1 MLNST
6 SQNYHKQY
14 FWLID
19 RDFRINEELNALK
32 SRKIYIL
39 PVWEFEKIKKKD
51 VVKSL
56 FDHLWRED
64 FEEKFWK
71 FQKALF
77 DLKQD
82 SKFKENFYKNYIHQK
97 FNQNLANF
105 KIGKFFQFSDNY
117 SELNVLWK
125 NIVNEDDYDKFL

>member
-1 MLNST
+1 M
-6 SQNYHKQY
+6 
-14 FWLID
+14 
-19 RDFRINEELNALK
+19 RIWKNLK
-32 SRKIYIL
+32 KY
-39 PVWEFEKIKKKD
+39 

-64 FEEKFWK
+64 FEGKFWK
-71 FQKALF
+71 FQKAVF

-82 SKFKENFYKNYIHQK
+82 SKLKESFYKNYIHQK

-117 SELNVLWK
+117 SEVNVLWK